1 MANPEQLKV
10 LTGGISAWNRWRAE
24 HPDQRPDLCFEDLS
38 EEDLSYANL
47 MAADLRG
54 ANLRG
59 AKLIGADLM
68 AAFLIGAKLSGA
80 NLSGADLRDADL
92 RDADLGGANLSGA
105 NLMDADLGGA
115 NLSGA
120 NLSGANL
127 SGANLRDADLGGANL
142 SGAKLSGADL
152 SGAQFI
158 GADLGD
164 ADLGGANLRRTLF
177 VNSFLMSTKGL
188 DSAIHLGPSTLD
200 HTTFANSAKNLP
212 PVFLRGVG
220 LPDWLIESYQG
231 YLGSPI
237 TFYSCFISYSHKDQ
251 LLARRLHDA
260 LQGRGIRCWLDEKQ
274 LLPGDDIYEE
284 VASGIRLWDKIL
296 LCCSE
301 CSLTSWWVDNEIDS
315 AFKKEQ
321 RLMKERREALQG
333 RRVLALIPL
342 NLDGYLLSGKWQSGK
357 AEQVTSRL
365 AADFTGWEQD
375 NPTFEEQFERVVSAL
390 RLDEQG
396 REKPP
401 PPRLLKLL

>member
-1 MANPEQLKV
+1 MKKNIFGTVTQVMGAVVDVHQQAGLLVEEGVVV
-10 LTGGISAWNRWRAE
+10 LVLATEVVG
-24 HPDQRPDLCFEDLS
+24 S
-38 EEDLSYANL
+38 E
-47 MAADLRG
+47 
-54 ANLRG
+54 
-59 AKLIGADLM
+59 
-68 AAFLIGAKLSGA
+68 
-80 NLSGADLRDADL
+80 
-92 RDADLGGANLSGA
+92 
-105 NLMDADLGGA
+105 
-115 NLSGA
+115 
-120 NLSGANL
+120 
-127 SGANLRDADLGGANL
+127 
-142 SGAKLSGADL
+142 
-152 SGAQFI
+152 
-158 GADLGD
+158 
-164 ADLGGANLRRTLF
+164 
-177 VNSFLMSTKGL
+177 
-188 DSAIHLGPSTLD
+188 
-200 HTTFANSAKNLP
+200 
-212 PVFLRGVG
+212 
-220 LPDWLIESYQG
+220 
-231 YLGSPI
+231 
-237 TFYSCFISYSHKDQ
+237 
-251 LLARRLHDA
+251 
-260 LQGRGIRCWLDEKQ
+260 Q